1 MDTAEE
7 KELIKKIIDFTPYV
21 VIATADKEGKPWNS
35 PVTAAITKDFIVY
48 WSSLLNAQHS
58 KNIAGNP
65 QVFAVICNTEIKR
78 ALYIQATASI
88 VNDVEEVALAN
99 KLIHDRINQPPSSS
113 SYLDSE
119 PKRIYKA
126 APNKVWRNEMGMKD
140 GVFRDWKIEVQ
151 AESLR

>member
-1 MDTAEE
+1 MDKIEE

-21 VIATADKEGKPWNS
+21 IIATADKAGKPWNS
-35 PVTAAITKDFIVY
+35 PVTAAITEDFVVY
-48 WSSLLNAQHS
+48 WSSLLDAQHS

-65 QVFAVICNTEIKR
+65 QVFAVVCNVEIKR

-88 VNDVEEVALAN
+88 ATDVEEITLAN
-99 KLIHDRINQPPSSS
+99 KLIHDRISQKPSSS

-126 APNKVWRNEMGMKD
+126 TPTKVWRNEMGMKD
-140 GVFRDWKIEVQ
+140 GVFKDWKIEITLVG
-151 AESLR
+151 